1 MKASSRGSLQCSFL
15 PESDILQYM
24 YTYSTIDSDKKL
36 SEQVQSW
43 KQRDI
48 SSIAM
53 DFEGEFNLHIYG
65 EHLCLIQI
73 FDGKEYFLIDPFKIS
88 PEALKAFLEDPDL
101 EKVMFDC
108 ASDSALVRKAYG
120 IALANVFDIRVQ
132 ARALNYT
139 GNLTGLVEH
148 HLGEQQE
155 KSNNSKKKNQMT
167 NWLRRPLKENQ
178 VQYALSDVAHLFAL
192 KTILTSLV
200 EEKGL
205 TEQVDKTMLTIAKPK
220 GPDKPGWT
228 KFASWKYMN
237 KEEKIYLKHF
247 FLARDTMARKYNVPA
262 VRILEKHRLLEMA
275 KTIPV
280 TANDFHIYCTKCPE
294 DQVEELVDMLIQ
306 AKKSAADEML
316 SA

>member
-1 MKASSRGSLQCSFL
+1 
-15 PESDILQYM
+15 M

-36 SEQVQSW
+36 SQLIQSW
-43 KQRDI
+43 KQREI
-48 SSIAM
+48 LSIAM

-73 FDGKEYFLIDPFKIS
+73 FDGQEYFLIDPFKVS
-88 PEALKAFLEDPDL
+88 KEALKSFLEDPDL

-132 ARALNYT
+132 ALALGYT
-139 GNLTGLVEH
+139 GNLTGLVEL
-148 HLGEQQE
+148 HLGVQAE
-155 KSNNSKKKNQMT
+155 KSTQSKKKNQMT
-167 NWLRRPLKENQ
+167 NWLKRPLKEDQ
-178 VQYALSDVAHLFAL
+178 VQYALSDVAHLFSL
-192 KTILTSLV
+192 KIILTTLV
-200 EEKGL
+200 EERNL
-205 TEQVDKTMLTIAKPK
+205 TEQVAKTMLTVAKPK

-237 KEEKIYLKHF
+237 KEEKTYLKHF
-247 FLARDTMARKYNVPA
+247 FQARDTMARKYNVPA

-275 KTIPV
+275 KAVPS

-294 DQVEELVDMLIQ
+294 DQVDELVDLLLK
-306 AKKSAADEML
+306 AKENAARELL

>member
-1 MKASSRGSLQCSFL
+1 
-15 PESDILQYM
+15 M
-24 YTYSTIDSDKKL
+24 YTYRTIDSDKKL
-36 SEQVQSW
+36 SALVQSW

-48 SSIAM
+48 LSISM

-73 FDGKEYFLIDPFKIS
+73 FDGEEYFLIDPFKIS
-88 PEALKAFLEDPDL
+88 PEALKNFLEDADL

-120 IALANVFDIRVQ
+120 IALANAFDIRVQ
-132 ARALNYT
+132 ALALGYT
-139 GNLTGLVEH
+139 GNLTGLVER
-148 HLGEQQE
+148 HLGVQEE
-155 KSNNSKKKNQMT
+155 KSNKSKKKNQMT
-167 NWLRRPLKENQ
+167 NWLKRPLKEDQ
-178 VQYALSDVAHLFAL
+178 IQYALSDVAHLFSL
-192 KTILTSLV
+192 KIILTTLV
-200 EEKGL
+200 AEKKL
-205 TEQVDKTMLTIAKPK
+205 TEQVQKTMLNVAKPK

-237 KEEKIYLKHF
+237 KEEKTYLKYF

-275 KTIPV
+275 KTIPD

-294 DQVEELVDMLIQ
+294 DQVGELVALLLE
-306 AKKSAADEML
+306 AKRIAADEML

>member
-1 MKASSRGSLQCSFL
+1 MLI
-15 PESDILQYM
+15 ESDILAHM

-36 SEQVQSW
+36 STVVQSW
-43 KQRDI
+43 KQREI
-48 SSIAM
+48 LSIAM

-88 PEALKAFLEDPDL
+88 EEALKTFLEDPDL

-120 IALANVFDIRVQ
+120 IALANAFDIRVQ
-132 ARALNYT
+132 ALALDYT
-139 GNLTGLVEH
+139 GNLTGLVER
-148 HLGEQQE
+148 HLGEQEE
-155 KSNNSKKKNQMT
+155 KSNQSKKKNQMT
-167 NWLRRPLKENQ
+167 NWLRRPLKEDQ
-178 VQYALSDVAHLFAL
+178 VQYALSDVANLFAL
-192 KTILTSLV
+192 KDILTKLV

-205 TEQVDKTMLTIAKPK
+205 TEQVNRTMLTAEKPK

-237 KEEKIYLKHF
+237 KEEKTYLKHF
-247 FLARDTMARKYNVPA
+247 FQARDSMAKKYNVPA

-275 KTIPV
+275 KTIPN
-280 TANDFHIYCTKCPE
+280 TANDFHIYCTKCPQ
-294 DQVEELVDMLIQ
+294 DQVKELVGLLVE
-306 AKKSAADEML
+306 AKKSAALEML